1 MKKLQLL
8 STPNKRKPATILR
21 QSGPAKYFL
30 ILVTLTISALHSFAQ
45 VGISNSSIT
54 PDASSILELRSSSAG
69 FLPPRMTTAQ
79 RNAIASVATGLLIY
93 NTDTNQLNY
102 YNGSIWQIV
111 SGGSAVT
118 SVSVTTANG
127 VSGTVI
133 NPTTTPAISLTLGGI
148 TPSSVAATGT
158 VTGSNLSGT
167 NTGDQTLAS
176 LGAQPQLNGTGFVK
190 ATGTTISYD
199 NSTYLTSIDT
209 TNIANFSGKVRS
221 RFSSTSPITY
231 SNGLIGITQ
240 ATTSTNGYLS
250 SADWNTFNNKQP
262 AGSYLTANQN
272 ITLSGDATGSGT
284 TAITTT
290 VGKINGTSLASL
302 ATGILKNTTGT
313 GKPSIAIASDFPT
326 LNQNTTG
333 SAANWTTART
343 IAITGDLTYT
353 SPAFNGTA
361 NVTAAGTLATV
372 NANVGSFTN
381 ANITVN
387 AKGLITAATN
397 GNSGTVTNIATGY
410 GLSGGPITSTGTI
423 VVDTATLHLKFLALK
438 DSINAITGYTTLYQ
452 NSLKQNQLNGT
463 GIVKAT
469 GTTISYV
476 PVLPIS
482 NGGTNSSTALN
493 NNRVMVSSGGSIVE
507 APALTNGQL
516 LVGSTG
522 AAPVATNLTAGNGIA
537 ITNSAGG
544 ITIANQP
551 SINQV
556 SATNDIT
563 TTSTSDVVVTGMTVT
578 PGAGDYLVFFT
589 GSLENTNANKQ
600 GTVSIYSNGVQIAA
614 SEIQSQMPANRPV
627 PISTNAYITGLG
639 AGQAIDIRWNVV
651 GNTGTFHQRT
661 LIVQRVK

>member
-1 MKKLQLL
+1 MKNLRLPPFL
-8 STPNKRKPATILR
+8 NKIKSEDSAER
-21 QSGPAKYFL
+21 SGVMRYFF
-30 ILVTLTISALHSFAQ
+30 ILVFLLVFVVGSFAQ

-54 PDASSILELRSSSAG
+54 PDASSILELRSTSGG
-69 FLPPRMTTAQ
+69 FLPPRMTTVQ
-79 RNAIASVATGLLIY
+79 RDAISSAATGLLVY

-102 YNGSIWQIV
+102 FNGSIWQIV
-111 SGGSAVT
+111 SSGTAVT
-118 SVSVTTANG
+118 SVSVTNANG
-127 VSGTVI
+127 VSGTVT
-133 NPTTTPAISLTLGGI
+133 NPTTTPAISLALGAI
-148 TPSSVAATGT
+148 TPSSIAATGS

-167 NTGDQTLAS
+167 NTGDQSLAS
-176 LGAQPQLNGTGFVK
+176 LGAQAQLNGSGFVK

-209 TNIANFSGKVRS
+209 TNILNFYVKVRS
-221 RFSSTSPITY
+221 LFSSMSPITY
-231 SNGLIGITQ
+231 SNGLIGINQ
-240 ATTSTNGYLS
+240 ATTSMSGYLS

-272 ITLSGDATGSGT
+272 ITLSGDVTGSGT

-290 VGKINGTSLASL
+290 VRKINGTSLASL

-313 GKPSIAIASDFPT
+313 GVPSIAVAGDFPT

-333 SAANWTTART
+333 SAAKLTTGRT
-343 IAITGDLTYT
+343 IAVTGDLTYT
-353 SPAFNGTA
+353 SPAFDGSG
-361 NVTAAGTLATV
+361 NVTGTGTLATV

-387 AKGLITAATN
+387 AKGLVTAASN

-410 GLSGGPITSTGTI
+410 GMSGGPITSSGTI

-438 DSINAITGYTTLYQ
+438 DSVNATIGYTTLYQ
-452 NSLKQNQLNGT
+452 NGLKQNQLNGT

-469 GTTISYV
+469 GTTITYV

-482 NGGTNSSTALN
+482 NGGTNSATSLN

-516 LVGSTG
+516 LIGSTG
-522 AAPVATNLTAGNGIA
+522 AAPTAANLTGGNGIA
-537 ITNSAGG
+537 ITNTAGG
-544 ITIANQP
+544 ITIANEP
-551 SINQV
+551 VITQV
-556 SATNDIT
+556 SATADVT
-563 TTSTSDVVVTGMTVT
+563 TTSTSDVVISGMSIT

-589 GSLENTNANKQ
+589 GSVENTNNNKQ
-600 GTVSIYSNGVQIAA
+600 ETVSIYKNGVQIAA
-614 SEIQSQMPANRPV
+614 SVIQGNATGGSAIPV
-627 PISTNAYITGLG
+627 ASNAYITGLG
-639 AGQAIDIRWNVV
+639 AGQAIDVRWNVT